1 MEPILGEFLK
11 NLHHL
16 ENLLKKRA
24 YNFGVKNVELPFGD
38 LLSELESRGDV
49 LVKKYW
55 IDLSRL
61 REIRNILK
69 HPHHSLTVL
78 PTEICQERLKEIIE
92 IFEKRLKAE
101 DIMTKDVKKATVDSL
116 ISEIIKTM
124 VINNYSQIPVV
135 DSEDRVIGLIT
146 EWSILKW
153 LNRKIDE
160 KILELD
166 VKIAE
171 VGFFTEKDGVYKL
184 VPRKLELEKIQEIFI
199 NSYETQPEPL
209 LALIVT
215 QSGKVHEKI
224 LGIITSEDAFLK
236 TKQSK

>member
-1 MEPILGEFLK
+1 MEPILGEFSK
-11 NLHHL
+11 NLDYL

-24 YNFGVKNVELPFGD
+24 YTFGLKNVELPFGD
-38 LLSELESRGDV
+38 LLSELECKGDV

-69 HPHHSLTVL
+69 HPHSSLTVL

-101 DIMTKDVKKATVDSL
+101 DIMTKDVKKAKIDSL

-135 DSEDRVIGLIT
+135 DSEDRVM
-146 EWSILKW
+146 
-153 LNRKIDE
+153 
-160 KILELD
+160 
-166 VKIAE
+166 A
-171 VGFFTEKDGVYKL
+171 
-184 VPRKLELEKIQEIFI
+184 
-199 NSYETQPEPL
+199 
-209 LALIVT
+209 
-215 QSGKVHEKI
+215 
-224 LGIITSEDAFLK
+224 
-236 TKQSK
+236 